1 MGGPDTAPHTP
12 RSRRDRASGS
22 IVLAVNLLLLPIAI
36 RSIQDSIVLAVSPL
50 LRPIAIRSIRGSI
63 VRAPNPLPPP
73 LVIVL
78 AVVPMLRI
86 AMILVVIPMVPVA
99 VLPLQRRVT
108 MSS

>member
-1 MGGPDTAPHTP
+1 MGGPDMAPIPP

-22 IVLAVNLLLLPIAI
+22 IVLAVNPLLL
-36 RSIQDSIVLAVSPL
+36 
-50 LRPIAIRSIRGSI
+50 PIAIRSIRGSI
-63 VRAPNPLPPP
+63 VLAPNPLPLPI
-73 LVIVL
+73 VIVL